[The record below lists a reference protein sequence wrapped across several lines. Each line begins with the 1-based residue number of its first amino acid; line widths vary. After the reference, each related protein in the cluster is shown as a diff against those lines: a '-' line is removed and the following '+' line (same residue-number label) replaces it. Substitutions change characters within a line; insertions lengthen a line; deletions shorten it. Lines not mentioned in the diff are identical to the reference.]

1 MVKDVPQKEMSPLCG
16 GLCEPE
22 RLRGFCGPHLT
33 FLVSWAFLVGD
44 FWEDKL
50 FISLGE
56 PVRRDPFS

>member
-1 MVKDVPQKEMSPLCG
+1 VDRWVVKDVPQKEMSPLCG
-16 GLCEPE
+16 GLCE
-22 RLRGFCGPHLT
+22 PHLT